1 MFDGTSKKMVGS
13 MRYPSCDGFSST
25 LRRAAH
31 TQIRN
36 EDGSVSLFAVTELW
50 EPGAVVL
57 LVVQPNDQLGSSAAF
72 TSHWFADEARSNCS
86 LPSDAVRRSRCSSVT
101 CALSFCSPSDWGRI
115 RIAHKALQ
123 ASDDS
128 LLLES
133 GITATSSLP
142 SLGRL
147 RDCGRGS
154 AVARQRPRLS
164 AEQWCC

>member
-1 MFDGTSKKMVGS
+1 M
-13 MRYPSCDGFSST
+13 
-25 LRRAAH
+25 
-31 TQIRN
+31 
-36 EDGSVSLFAVTELW
+36 
-50 EPGAVVL
+50 

-115 RIAHKALQ
+115 RIVHKALQ
-123 ASDDS
+123 ASDDN

-142 SLGRL
+142 SLGDAARNGLLHIVLAHIRRGESPNVRDAKQATCL
-147 RDCGRGS
+147 RARRRRCEAEAAFVCGTMVLLTFRVYPVS
-154 AVARQRPRLS
+154 ARADWPERPLGPYGPVVH
-164 AEQWCC
+164 